1 MSNDSR
7 HQLCYV
13 AGSPWLNLVATV
25 ADRLGPDPAERLSDT
40 ARLAEWL
47 HHELGSDPALDVTE
61 ADLARAHRVRA
72 VLRSLAVSTL
82 EGVPPDPE
90 AVAAANRALSAY
102 RAATV
107 YVEDGR
113 LRHTPPQSVDQAMTW
128 VIRQAMVSL
137 VGEEASRLRMCAEP
151 VCGGIFLDPTG
162 RRRWCP
168 SGRCGVKARVRAHRM
183 KLKDAV

>member
-7 HQLCYV
+7 HRLRYL

-25 ADRLGPDPAERLSDT
+25 ADRLGPDPAERLPDT
-40 ARLAEWL
+40 ARLGEWL
-47 HHELGSDPALDVTE
+47 HHELGSDPALPITDD
-61 ADLARAHRVRA
+61 DLARAKAVRA
-72 VLRSLAVSTL
+72 ALRSLTVSTI
-82 EGVPPDPE
+82 EGTEPDGE
-90 AVAAANRALSAY
+90 AVAAANRALAGY

-113 LRHTPPQSVDQAMTW
+113 LRHTPPRSVEQAMAW
-128 VIRQAMVSL
+128 LIRQAMVSL
-137 VGEEASRLRMCAEP
+137 TSEEAETLRMCAEP

-168 SGRCGVKARVRAHRM
+168 SGRCGVKARVRAHRQRQ
-183 KLKDAV
+183 ATA

>member
-7 HQLCYV
+7 HRLCYL

-25 ADRLGPDPAERLSDT
+25 ADRLGPDPAERLHDA

-47 HHELGSDPALDVTE
+47 HHELGSAPGLPVTDD
-61 ADLARAHRVRA
+61 DLARAKEVRA
-72 VLRSLAVSTL
+72 TLRSLAVSALDDTA
-82 EGVPPDPE
+82 PDPE
-90 AVAAANRALSAY
+90 AVDDANRALAGY

-113 LRHTPPQSVDQAMTW
+113 LRHTPPQSVEQAMSW
-128 VIRQAMVSL
+128 LIRQAMVAL
-137 VGEEASRLRMCAEP
+137 TGEEAATLRMCAEP

-168 SGRCGVKARVRAHRM
+168 SGRCGVKARVRAHRRRQ
-183 KLKDAV
+183 AVS

>member
-7 HQLCYV
+7 HRLGYL

-25 ADRLGPDPAERLSDT
+25 ADRLGPDPAERLPDT

-47 HHELGSDPALDVTE
+47 HHELGCDPALPITDE
-61 ADLARAHRVRA
+61 DLAHAKTVRA
-72 VLRSLAVSTL
+72 ALRSLAVSTL
-82 EGVPPDPE
+82 EGSEPDAG
-90 AVAAANRALSAY
+90 AVDVANRALAGY

-113 LRHTPPQSVDQAMTW
+113 LRHTPPHSVEQAMAW
-128 VIRQAMVSL
+128 LIRQAMVSL
-137 VGEEASRLRMCAEP
+137 TGEQAATLRMCAEP

-168 SGRCGVKARVRAHRM
+168 SGRCGVKARVRAHRRRRG
-183 KLKDAV
+183 KDA